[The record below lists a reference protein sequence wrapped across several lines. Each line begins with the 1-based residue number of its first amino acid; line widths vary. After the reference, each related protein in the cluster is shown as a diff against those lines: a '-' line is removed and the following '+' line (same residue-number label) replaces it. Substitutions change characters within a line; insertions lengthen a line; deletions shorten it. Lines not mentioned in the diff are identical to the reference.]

1 MGKISDISALPDDAE
16 YVFESC
22 VDNSFVQKTRRR
34 TVISLKY
41 SKFRSIEISR
51 RKKDRSKTS
60 TFRSSELAAIV
71 PSGAKYSFDL
81 IAFVGRKCYL
91 EGCTLKSVNAEI
103 EKRKGLSPIP
113 ASSLYD
119 IQRKFLFYLG
129 ELHRRATPEIEAF
142 LRKRGNVTWLID
154 GTIEPGSPVFFGVK
168 EAQAGIFL
176 KGWKIPTENEEDISK
191 CLLEA
196 ADLYGKP
203 DEILHDLS
211 ERMINSC
218 EAALPDCPHR
228 VCHYHLCGDL
238 GRDLYDAP
246 QKMLNKRIRAI
257 KLQPYLKN
265 QRSSQT
271 QRIRGQIRDGN
282 ARLILKDLLSGN
294 TTDFEFTDV
303 LAREILLGLHSWML
317 DYANDGRRQ
326 GFPFDPY
333 LLYLHRRIAKINAVA
348 KSLIARDNSIS
359 KLPRVFY
366 GFSERLEKYLADPV
380 VDTAANLYEKAFDIF
395 RRIREVLRMDAK
407 GPSPMRDSYELTS
420 RGRKDVRES
429 LNDLMEQ
436 FGKSGRNCSSSE
448 ELALY
453 NIALSHVGKY
463 RQYLFR
469 GDEEKNAGASFVR
482 TTNAIESHW
491 GSGKRL
497 RRQTHGRMKLARD
510 FFALPAE
517 YMLIPNLNNHV
528 PETES
533 ENQKVEGGDRRG
545 RQMGGLWK
553 AVPHRKQRLRPGG
566 NRQALPLHSKAKQG
580 DRRNQM
586 LRKHPH
592 GPRRSQNPGFVPRAL
607 ARGNRNK
614 GSDGKLFSQQA
625 YWHFP
630 RKSRSALLL
639 RNVGEIDDGLFQIRP
654 LHAALANPGRMG
666 LRTIDD
672 SNMHIQQSELRTEP
686 PRIGGL
692 AGYIFGRRQSRDQ
705 AKTQGYAGQAKGKRT
720 EPSAVVGKQRR
731 SSFYQRPIR

>member
-1 MGKISDISALPDDAE
+1 VAELVNCLRDDFMGKIADISALPDDAE
-16 YVFESC
+16 YVFECS
-22 VDNSFVQKTRRR
+22 VENSTVQKTRRR
-34 TVISLKY
+34 TVVSLEY
-41 SKFRSIEISR
+41 SKFRSIEIAR
-51 RKKDRSKTS
+51 RKKEHSKTS
-60 TFRSSELAAIV
+60 TFRSPELAAIV

-103 EKRKGLSPIP
+103 EKRHGLSPIP
-113 ASSLYD
+113 TSSLYD

-168 EAQAGIFL
+168 EAQGGIFL

-211 ERMINSC
+211 ERMIKSC

-238 GRDLYDAP
+238 GRDLYDVP

-271 QRIRGQIRDGN
+271 QRLRGQIRDGN
-282 ARLILKDLLSGN
+282 AQLILKDLLNGN
-294 TTDFEFTDV
+294 TTDFEFTEV

-333 LLYLHRRIAKINAVA
+333 LLYFHRRIAKINAVA
-348 KSLIARDNSIS
+348 KNLIARENSIN

-366 GFSERLEKYLADPV
+366 GFSERLEKYLADPA

-395 RRIREVLRMDAK
+395 RRIREVLRMNAK
-407 GPSPMRDSYELTS
+407 GSSPMRDSYELS
-420 RGRKDVRES
+420 SKGKKDVRES

-436 FGKSGRNCSSSE
+436 FEKSGRNCSNSE
-448 ELALY
+448 ELDLY
-453 NIALSHVGKY
+453 DIALSHVGKY
-463 RQYLFR
+463 KQYLFR
-469 GDEEKNAGASFVR
+469 GDEEKNAGDAFVR

-497 RRQTHGRMKLARD
+497 RRQTHGRMKLVRD

-517 YMLIPNLNNHV
+517 YMLIPNLNNPV
-528 PETES
+528 YVELVLGSLEKLPEKLAEAGKTSGSYSSWCKRQHPLNTGRLPIKTIRSES
-533 ENQKVEGGDRRG
+533 
-545 RQMGGLWK
+545 
-553 AVPHRKQRLRPGG
+553 
-566 NRQALPLHSKAKQG
+566 
-580 DRRNQM
+580 
-586 LRKHPH
+586 
-592 GPRRSQNPGFVPRAL
+592 F
-607 ARGNRNK
+607 
-614 GSDGKLFSQQA
+614 
-625 YWHFP
+625 
-630 RKSRSALLL
+630 
-639 RNVGEIDDGLFQIRP
+639 IDDLIEF
-654 LHAALANPGRMG
+654 
-666 LRTIDD
+666 
-672 SNMHIQQSELRTEP
+672 
-686 PRIGGL
+686 
-692 AGYIFGRRQSRDQ
+692 F
-705 AKTQGYAGQAKGKRT
+705 
-720 EPSAVVGKQRR
+720 
-731 SSFYQRPIR
+731 